1 MGWLSDL
8 LFGDNGRN
16 SELSKAKSVNKSG
29 HPFARKKSIYESPF
43 AQECGVTAK
52 AYFECDGLIYQISW
66 VTSSYSFGTYAR
78 IESLDKSFDGYS
90 NKKDSN
96 SKETRCFGNARKLT
110 IDEYKKLY
118 DETSGYD
125 CLHIIADILLKYNP
139 YLSDT
144 TLKISYNTEPFKFLD
159 LYHIKY
165 NNDFYVFNGEEVV
178 SKIDFDT
185 ILNRNRFKFS
195 LNSDHES
202 SFEYDYDLYY
212 AHVKHVGKDKIIDTI
227 VGAKVQYMDDSI
239 DGVDLKSAVEKYEL
253 KMLKAEYDQIDEFI
267 QDILSVHQELNK
279 KLDANEI
286 LELVDIVDYDT
297 LVLFIKNVHNYKNI
311 IDFESL
317 KWRGG
322 NALSERNRMHI
333 EQYLKGIV

>member
-29 HPFARKKSIYESPF
+29 HPFVIKKTIYDSPF

-52 AYFECDGLIYQISW
+52 AYFECDGLIYQIRW
-66 VTSSYSFGTYAR
+66 TSYTFSEYAC
-78 IESLDKSFDGYS
+78 IKSLDKSFECYS
-90 NKKDSN
+90 YKKTEN
-96 SKETRCFGNARKLT
+96 SDRKNTRCFGNARKLT
-110 IDEYKKLY
+110 IDEYKKLF
-118 DETSGYD
+118 DETNGYGNKE
-125 CLHIIADILLKYNP
+125 IIADILLKYNP
-139 YLSDT
+139 YLSDNS
-144 TLKISYNTEPFKFLD
+144 LKINYNTEPFKFLG

-165 NNDFYVFNGEEVV
+165 NHDFYVFNGEEIVE
-178 SKIDFDT
+178 KFDFDT
-185 ILNRNRFKFS
+185 IINKYRFS
-195 LNSDHES
+195 TYRSDHES
-202 SFEYDYDLYY
+202 KFDYDYNLYY
-212 AHVKHVGKDKIIDTI
+212 AHVKHVGKDKFIDTI
-227 VGAKVQYMDDSI
+227 VGANIQYMDDSI
-239 DGVDLKSAVEKYEL
+239 DGVDLKSVVEKYEL
-253 KMLKAEYDQIDEFI
+253 KMLKVEYDQIDEFI

-279 KLDANEI
+279 KLDSNEI

-317 KWRGG
+317 KWRGS

-333 EQYLKGIV
+333 EQYLKGII